1 MRMENTI
8 EEGGAVKSKTD
19 VLEKGKNK
27 TARGRKSSTGRL
39 GGRQDKDH
47 ALSAVS
53 RPGKHRVISSSLYF
67 LKVLSGCSVGQ
78 IKAGKRKAKS
88 SLL

>member
-1 MRMENTI
+1 MQNTI
-8 EEGGAVKSKTD
+8 EEGGALKSKID
-19 VLEKGKNK
+19 VLEKGKKQNSQREK
-27 TARGRKSSTGRL
+27 ELHRLAGKAGRG
-39 GGRQDKDH
+39 KDH
-47 ALSAVS
+47 ALRAV
-53 RPGKHRVISSSLYF
+53 RRQGKHRVINSSLYF